1 MSRNFELMTQ
11 LGLQVGVT
19 DKPKPDAT
27 LIMLPRSTLSP
38 LLLAK
43 PSMSGEEEMARF
55 ILEMFPRG
63 GSGPKK

>member
-19 DKPKPDAT
+19 DKPDSGTADSGGVT
-27 LIMLPRSTLSP
+27 DVVSTP
-38 LLLAK
+38 TADT
-43 PSMSGEEEMARF
+43 GIADEEEMARF